1 MKKLIPS
8 MFMSGVAAALI
19 AVPAFAEDQG
29 AAIAAA
35 AQESPSAVS
44 LDPAQPFVSATEKVQ
59 ETLSKLGLFEGYNA
73 EKQSIIV
80 VGASYLAAKNPAGD
94 KDFMIKRS
102 AKAMEAYLN
111 AKAEIIRAFSMN
123 FSAADQIATAAEFG
137 DSPEKLEV
145 AGKIEEAKAKLAAF
159 ADKAGKPEL
168 ADAAFDDNLVAT
180 LKGLELAAPA
190 TTADAMIAAADAA
203 TDAQSTAGAVIA
215 AAATVG
221 ASLADAPAGGS
232 GLAAERDALVA
243 DVQAALDAAKA
254 IPMEPVNETT
264 STVSLM
270 SKMPLLGATVLTQAE
285 SWDKNEGIFEIAMAV
300 LWSPTLQK
308 EAKNLAA
315 GTPEPA
321 SKKGKLS
328 AQEWLAKQDI
338 LAMVGPRRFIDKDGN
353 SVVVGLA
360 ARDLTGIP
368 VVKQKPAMQLADTD
382 AMRYVATSLMCD
394 LEAFRETSQ
403 NLKEYE
409 DDTSSASEKISDKI
423 ASKTSLQL
431 SGVLRLGTK
440 QGNHPITGHKVY
452 ATAYYLDPVLSKDAM
467 DKIKQLYADAITV
480 TDATKFKQGQ
490 LAGMEAKLEEVKT
503 STQKFEE
510 GKKEASA
517 DVTARV
523 VAHAIDA
530 KVTGAEG
537 STQKQ
542 GKQQGGAVSGD
553 NLDTIDLD
561 F

>member
-8 MFMSGVAAALI
+8 MFMSGVAAALV
-19 AVPAFAEDQG
+19 AVPVFAEDQG
-29 AAIAAA
+29 TAIAVA
-35 AQESPSAVS
+35 AQEGPSAVS

-80 VGASYLAAKNPAGD
+80 VGASYLATKNPAGD

-190 TTADAMIAAADAA
+190 PTADAMIAAADAA

-270 SKMPLLGATVLTQAE
+270 SKMPLLGASVLTQAE
-285 SWDKNEGIFEIAMAV
+285 SWDKNQGVFEIAMAV
-300 LWSPTLQK
+300 IWSPKRQE
-308 EAKNLAA
+308 EAKNLAV
-315 GTPEPA
+315 GTPKPGE
-321 SKKGKLS
+321 KMGKFT
-328 AQEWLAKQDI
+328 AQEWLAKQDL
-338 LAMVGPRRFIDKDGN
+338 LAMVGPRRFIDNKGN
-353 SVVVGLA
+353 TIVIGLA

-382 AMRYVATSLMCD
+382 AMRYVATALMCD

-431 SGVLRLGTK
+431 SGVVRLGTK
-440 QGNHPITGHKVY
+440 QGNHPITGHKIY

-467 DKIKQLYADAITV
+467 EKIKQLYADAIIV
-480 TDATKFKQGQ
+480 ENATQYMRGQ
-490 LAGMEAKLEEVKT
+490 LAGMEQTLQQAQQSTQQFDAGVQVGTEEVVGLVQQQT
-503 STQKFEE
+503 PTVQ
-510 GKKEASA
+510 GPQ
-517 DVTARV
+517 
-523 VAHAIDA
+523 
-530 KVTGAEG
+530 G
-537 STQKQ
+537 STQTV
-542 GKQQGGAVSGD
+542 GPQQGGVATGD
-553 NLDTIDLD
+553 NLGTIDVD
-561 F
+561 